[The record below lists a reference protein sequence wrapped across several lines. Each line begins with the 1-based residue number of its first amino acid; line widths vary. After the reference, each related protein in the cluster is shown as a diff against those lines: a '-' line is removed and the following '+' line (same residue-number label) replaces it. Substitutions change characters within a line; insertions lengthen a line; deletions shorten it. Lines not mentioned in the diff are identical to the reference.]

1 MLRDLPTA
9 NDENGFFRGCA
20 LGQRFFCAIWR
31 SLLRRMGSEYSI
43 HPLIQPCRFVSPPQ
57 RRVLP
62 RFIDQQNFHPARCP
76 PFGYD
81 HKWHCWLA
89 LLFISPITRCSGH
102 NLRSQRALSE
112 VGLLWMTPIP
122 ANIGNGSGWHQIEHQ
137 ESHVIL
143 SFVIFRTV
151 GNIYDRFSTHC
162 THD

>member
-1 MLRDLPTA
+1 MRTGSFEGVLSDSGFLCYMAIAAAA
-9 NDENGFFRGCA
+9 NGKWI
-20 LGQRFFCAIWR
+20 LH
-31 SLLRRMGSEYSI
+31 SSI
-43 HPLIQPCRFVSPPQ
+43 HPFIQPCRFVSPPQ
-57 RRVLP
+57 CRVLP

-89 LLFISPITRCSGH
+89 LLFTSPITRCSGQ
-102 NLRSQRALSE
+102 NLWSQRALSE

-143 SFVIFRTV
+143 SFVIFRTA